1 MSASADI
8 NLEVIARVAVR
19 RVTGDDLA
27 EQVQVMAGEDSAD
40 RPALYFSF
48 MIDRARDRQRMGL
61 LHTRLTQMLRDLL
74 IDTKVAE
81 YPIVE
86 IVSRADWDQR
96 TGA

>member
-1 MSASADI
+1 
-8 NLEVIARVAVR
+8 
-19 RVTGDDLA
+19 
-27 EQVQVMAGEDSAD
+27 
-40 RPALYFSF
+40 
-48 MIDRARDRQRMGL
+48 MIDWARDRQRMGL

-74 IDTKVAE
+74 IDKKVAE